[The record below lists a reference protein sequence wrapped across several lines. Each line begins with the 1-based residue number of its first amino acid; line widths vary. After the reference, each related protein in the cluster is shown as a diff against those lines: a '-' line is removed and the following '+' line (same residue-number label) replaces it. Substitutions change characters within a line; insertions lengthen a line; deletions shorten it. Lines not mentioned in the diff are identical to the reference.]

1 MSITRSYNKHNN
13 TYYVYDTQYVWSEEK
28 QKKVPKR
35 TCIGKWDPESN
46 QVIPTGSEGRLRKK
60 VVSVQEIP
68 ADLRNSNE
76 ENVPDISELFSKI
89 ALNLKNINQLLSE
102 LASDF
107 ESIGTYLN
115 HSDDSSKKKTSVDN
129 PGD

>member
-1 MSITRSYNKHNN
+1 MTPSMSGAKKSR
-13 TYYVYDTQYVWSEEK
+13 
-28 QKKVPKR
+28 KKVPKR

-76 ENVPDISELFSKI
+76 KNVPDISELFSKI

-115 HSDDSSKKKTSVDN
+115 HSDDSSKKKTSGDN

>member
-1 MSITRSYNKHNN
+1 MSGAKKSRKKYPKEPVLENGTR
-13 TYYVYDTQYVWSEEK
+13 
-28 QKKVPKR
+28 KVIR
-35 TCIGKWDPESN
+35 LF
-46 QVIPTGSEGRLRKK
+46 QRVQRGRLRKK

-115 HSDDSSKKKTSVDN
+115 HSDDSSEKKISGDN